1 MAEFSGSQPTDP
13 LRDFAGTPL
22 VGEIVGLRTFRI
34 DESGLLLPLYSD
46 AAWYDGPNTAICSPP
61 AGGHHP
67 NVLHEVPGDDCE
79 CGFYAY
85 GSAAAA
91 AQNRNMRHVRA
102 VVSCWGGVV
111 AGTKGVRAAHA
122 RIDALW
128 LSPAAPPW
136 LRRRVA
142 GRYPSARIYRDA
154 DAMLAEHPLTQL
166 PCYRLPARKRALPAA
181 AATVAGAVLLIL
193 GVMPLRILQ
202 SSPWLWAGWLAAV
215 CLTAAFTCWLLLAAH
230 GAGHLAA
237 ACVVAAV
244 LAWLV
249 APLFGLSGW
258 LLRIP
263 LLRGVI
269 VAGGGYLLGLRRHHF
284 PVVKAP
290 RERAFCGVR
299 P

>member
-1 MAEFSGSQPTDP
+1 VEEFSGTE
-13 LRDFAGTPL
+13 PL

-34 DESGLLLPLYSD
+34 DESGVLLSLYSD
-46 AAWYDGPNTAICSPP
+46 AAWYDGANTATCSPP

-67 NVLHEVPGDDCE
+67 GGPHSVPGDDCE

-85 GSAAAA
+85 GSTAAA
-91 AQNRNMRHVRA
+91 AQNRNMRHVQA

-111 AGTKGVRAAHA
+111 AGTRGFRAAHA

-128 LSPAAPPW
+128 VSPAAPAW

-142 GRYPSARIYRDA
+142 GRYPSARMYLDSA
-154 DAMLAEHPLTQL
+154 AMLAEHPLTSL
-166 PCYRLPARKRALPAA
+166 PCYRLTGRRRFLPAA
-181 AATVAGAVLLIL
+181 AATLVGSALLAL
-193 GVMPLRILQ
+193 GVLPLRILRANPLLWD
-202 SSPWLWAGWLAAV
+202 SWLVTV
-215 CLTAAFTCWLLLAAH
+215 CVTAAFTCWLLAGAH
-230 GAGHLAA
+230 GAGHFAA
-237 ACVVAAV
+237 AFVLAGV

-258 LLRIP
+258 LLRLP

-269 VAGGGYLLGLRRHHF
+269 VAAVGFLVGLRPHHF
-284 PVVKAP
+284 PVVKAA
-290 RERAFCGVR
+290 RQRAFCGVR